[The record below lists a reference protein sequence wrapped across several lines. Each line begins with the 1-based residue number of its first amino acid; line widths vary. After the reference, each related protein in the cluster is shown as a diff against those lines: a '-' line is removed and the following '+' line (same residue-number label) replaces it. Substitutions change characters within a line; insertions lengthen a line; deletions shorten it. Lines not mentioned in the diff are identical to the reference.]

1 MILRKALHPGLDEER
16 ILEMATQKI
25 DYRLRLQA
33 VILWLKII
41 KNINYYLK
49 FNKY

>member
-16 ILEMATQKI
+16 ILDMATQKI
-25 DYRLRLQA
+25 DYRLRPQA
-33 VILWLKII
+33 VNLWSKIT

>member
-16 ILEMATQKI
+16 ILDMATQKI

-33 VILWLKII
+33 VNLWSKIT

>member
-16 ILEMATQKI
+16 FLDMATQKI
-25 DYRLRLQA
+25 DYRLRPQA
-33 VILWLKII
+33 VNLWSKIT

-49 FNKY
+49 FNEY